1 MSVKPSISGCHLLPI
16 DCPLQ
21 VRWRTAAC
29 GVLSDRLSSDALSLS
44 DLTSAVAGHV
54 HLLAHLV
61 TGAEA
66 LDLVTVGL
74 LDHHHHGL
82 QCYNKSF
89 VSSFSPGPLTLHC
102 LNYTNMDNPI
112 HTQINWFAEKLHADS
127 FGYGIFGVRLSKF
140 ESNDFR
146 IYLTGE

>member
-1 MSVKPSISGCHLLPI
+1 MFC
-16 DCPLQ
+16 Q
-21 VRWRTAAC
+21 E
-29 GVLSDRLSSDALSLS
+29 
-44 DLTSAVAGHV
+44 LTSAVAGHV

-66 LDLVTVGL
+66 LDLVTVWL

-102 LNYTNMDNPI
+102 LNYTNMDHIDLP
-112 HTQINWFAEKLHADS
+112 
-127 FGYGIFGVRLSKF
+127 GIVQFQGIISYISRCK
-140 ESNDFR
+140 
-146 IYLTGE
+146 